1 MAELISIAEAARE
14 LGRDPSRV
22 RSLVASGQ
30 LPGVRIGKS
39 WAIDRAEVARR
50 KRDRPGAGRPFEP
63 HNAWALLFL
72 ASDLEVDWIETASLW
87 RLRNALA
94 LHGMQEL
101 RPRLRLRADLR
112 RYRAHPGEIS
122 YLADDD
128 ALVRSGISAAGAYGL
143 DLVPG
148 AEVDGYVATRDL
160 ERFERDHALQPAE
173 SGEANVAVRVVRDS
187 AWHLDQVGSL
197 APIAAV
203 ALDLA
208 EDPDPRSARAGRDAL
223 RDLNR
228 VVRRRPR

>member
-1 MAELISIAEAARE
+1 M
-14 LGRDPSRV
+14 
-22 RSLVASGQ
+22 
-30 LPGVRIGKS
+30 
-39 WAIDRAEVARR
+39 
-50 KRDRPGAGRPFEP
+50 
-63 HNAWALLFL
+63 FL
-72 ASDLEVDWIETASLW
+72 ASDLDADWVNAASLW

-94 LHGMQEL
+94 LHGMRGL
-101 RPRLRLRADLR
+101 RPRLRLRADPR

-148 AEVDGYVATRDL
+148 AEIDAYVAARDVKRV
-160 ERFERDHALQPAE
+160 EQEHALVPAE
-173 SGEANVAVRVVRDS
+173 RGEANAVVRVVRDS
-187 AWHLDQVGSL
+187 AWHLDQVGSV

-228 VVRRRPR
+228 AVRRRLR